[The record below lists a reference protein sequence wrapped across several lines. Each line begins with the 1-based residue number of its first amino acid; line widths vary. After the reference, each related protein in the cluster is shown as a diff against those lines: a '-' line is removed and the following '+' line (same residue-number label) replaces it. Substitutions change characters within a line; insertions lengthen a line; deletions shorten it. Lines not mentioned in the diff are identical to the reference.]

1 MTKENNKKCKWKSP
15 NGQQY
20 DCKPSQICG
29 DCENNTLQIQKAY
42 ELGKSDL
49 ETELAKRAEQIEAL
63 NKDKDYFSDA
73 LDKQI
78 EATYKAIEENN
89 ELKTRVENQKFFLER
104 IRAKFNLSEIDR
116 KEIEGYLESE
126 QLTKAKELLERWL
139 RLYNT
144 NTVKGII
151 TDTRQFLKESE

>member
-49 ETELAKRAEQIEAL
+49 ETELAKRAE
-63 NKDKDYFSDA
+63 
-73 LDKQI
+73 QI